1 MVCLCEINKLSVIV
15 LVLFSA
21 INIVSLVGN
30 VLVVSEPEEL
40 VETILNYLESQS
52 ETLRDEVLL
61 NTIREVLVKNTT
73 EHFALPITVTIVLLC
88 SNLLALWGVLFS
100 LHLLVSSRRKYLPS
114 FNVLLIPL
122 RSGRGSW
129 STSSI

>member
-100 LHLLVSSRRKYLPS
+100 LHLLVSSRRKYLPPE
-114 FNVLLIPL
+114 FQ
-122 RSGRGSW
+122 
-129 STSSI
+129 

>member
-100 LHLLVSSRRKYLPS
+100 LHLLVSSRAKYP
-114 FNVLLIPL
+114 VL
-122 RSGRGSW
+122 
-129 STSSI
+129 